1 VYRNGF
7 VEPEIMHPKPSRKK
21 ADLIRREMP
30 KQTPAIRSRNFCE
43 VELGFP
49 VETAIE
55 EAARCQQC
63 PDPTCLTGC
72 PIGINIPAFLKC
84 IADFDF
90 SAGIRILREKNHL
103 PAVCGR
109 VCPAEFNCEK
119 RCSLKER
126 NSQISI
132 GRLERFLADWEAN
145 QADRH
150 FPEISPF
157 TGRKAAI
164 IGGGPA
170 GITAAGDL
178 IRLGHKVTVF
188 ESFEELGGVLIY
200 GIPEFRLPKSV
211 VRREIEYLAKLGG
224 EFHTSFVV
232 GTMRTIDS
240 ILEEYDAVFVGT
252 GVDLPS
258 VADIP
263 GVDLNGVYSA
273 NQYLTNMNLGNP
285 IKDHKLLAVI
295 GSGNAAFDCARTAI
309 RLGAKVTLVCKRSR
323 QDIPARPEEV
333 IHAEEEGIVIAP
345 STLPV
350 HCLGE
355 NGWVVSLQCVKAQF
369 DPDDSKAVF
378 IDGAEISYPVD
389 AVVCTIGNSP
399 NPLIAATTPGL
410 EMGEKGNILI
420 EEATGRTSKD
430 RVWAGGEVA
439 TGVASIIASMS
450 AGRKAARSMHQ
461 FLCSL

>member
-1 VYRNGF
+1 
-7 VEPEIMHPKPSRKK
+7 MHSKPSRRKV
-21 ADLIRREMP
+21 DLFRREMP
-30 KQTPAIRSRNFCE
+30 RQTPAIRSRNFCE

-49 VETAIE
+49 VDAAIE
-55 EAARCQQC
+55 EATRCRQC
-63 PDPTCLTGC
+63 PDPTCLAGC

-84 IADFDF
+84 IADYDF
-90 SAGIRILREKNHL
+90 SSGIRILREKNHL

-109 VCPAEFNCEK
+109 VCPAELNCEK
-119 RCSLKER
+119 HCSLNER
-126 NSQISI
+126 NGQISI

-145 QADRH
+145 QPDRY
-150 FPEISPF
+150 FPEVPPF

-178 IRLGHKVTVF
+178 IKLGHKVTVF

-211 VRREIEYLAKLGG
+211 VRRELEYLAKLGC
-224 EFHTSFVV
+224 EFQTSFVV

-273 NQYLTNMNLGNP
+273 NQYLTSMNLGNP
-285 IKDHKLLAVI
+285 IKDHELVAVT
-295 GSGNAAFDCARTAI
+295 GSGNAAFDCARTAV
-309 RLGAKVTLVCKRSR
+309 RLGAKATLVCKRSR
-323 QDIPARPEEV
+323 QDISARPEEV
-333 IHAEEEGIVIAP
+333 IHAKEEGIVIAT

-350 HCLGE
+350 RCLGE
-355 NGWVVSLQCVKAQF
+355 NGWVVSLECVKTRF
-369 DPDDSKAVF
+369 DLGENKAVL

-389 AVVCTIGNSP
+389 AVICTIGRSP

-420 EEATGRTSKD
+420 DEATGRTSKS

-439 TGVASIIASMS
+439 TGAASIISSMS
-450 AGRKAARSMHQ
+450 TGRKAARSIHQ
-461 FLCSL
+461 FLCSR

>member
-1 VYRNGF
+1 MYFKPLRN
-7 VEPEIMHPKPSRKK
+7 KD
-21 ADLIRREMP
+21 DLFRREMP
-30 KQTPAIRSRNFCE
+30 RQTPAIRTRNFSE

-49 VETAIE
+49 VETAIA
-55 EAARCQQC
+55 EATRCRQC
-63 PDPTCLTGC
+63 FDPTCVTGC
-72 PIGINIPAFLKC
+72 PIGINIPSFLRC
-84 IADFDF
+84 IADSDF
-90 SAGIRILREKNHL
+90 STGIRILREKNHL

-109 VCPAEFNCEK
+109 VCPAELNCEK
-119 RCSLKER
+119 SCSLKEGDGR
-126 NSQISI
+126 ISI

-145 QADRH
+145 QPVRY
-150 FPEISPF
+150 FPEIPPF

-188 ESFEELGGVLIY
+188 ESFKEPGGALIY

-211 VRREIEYLAKLGG
+211 VRREMEYIARLGG

-232 GTMRTIDS
+232 GTMRTIES

-273 NQYLTNMNLGNP
+273 NQYLTSLNLGDP
-285 IKDHKLLAVI
+285 IKEHKRLAVI
-295 GSGNAAFDCARTAI
+295 GSGNVAFDCARTAV

-350 HCLGE
+350 RCLGE
-355 NGWVVSLQCVKAQF
+355 NGWVVSLQCVKTQL
-369 DPDDSKAVF
+369 DPDANRIVA
-378 IDGAEISYPVD
+378 IDGAELSYPVD
-389 AVVCTIGNSP
+389 AVICTIGNSP

-420 EEATGRTSKD
+420 DETTGRTSRN
-430 RVWAGGEVA
+430 RVWAGGGVA
-439 TGVASIIASMS
+439 MGSASIIESMF
-450 AGRKAARSMHQ
+450 AGRKAARSIHQ

>member
-1 VYRNGF
+1 
-7 VEPEIMHPKPSRKK
+7 MHSKPLRKR
-21 ADLIRREMP
+21 ADLTRREMP
-30 KQTPAIRSRNFCE
+30 KQTPAIRTRNFSE

-49 VETAIE
+49 VETAME
-55 EAARCQQC
+55 EAARCRQC
-63 PDPTCLTGC
+63 PDPSCLSGC
-72 PIGINIPAFLKC
+72 PIGINIPAFIKC
-84 IADFDF
+84 IADSDF

-109 VCPAEFNCEK
+109 VCPAELNCEK
-119 RCSLKER
+119 HCSLKEKNGR
-126 NSQISI
+126 ISI
-132 GRLERFLADWEAN
+132 GRLERFLADWETN
-145 QADRH
+145 QPDRY
-150 FPEISPF
+150 FSEISPF
-157 TGRKAAI
+157 TGRKAAV

-178 IRLGHKVTVF
+178 IRLGHRVTVF
-188 ESFEELGGVLIY
+188 ESFKELGGVLVY
-200 GIPEFRLPKSV
+200 GIPEFRLPRSV
-211 VRREIEYLAKLGG
+211 VRREIEYLAGLGG
-224 EFHTSFVV
+224 EFQTSFVV

-273 NQYLTNMNLGNP
+273 NQYLTSMNLGSP
-285 IKDHKLLAVI
+285 IKDHKFLAVI

-309 RLGAKVTLVCKRSR
+309 RLGAEVTLVCKKSR

-333 IHAEEEGIVIAP
+333 LHAEEEGIVIEP
-345 STLPV
+345 STQPV

-369 DPDDSKAVF
+369 DPDENNAAF
-378 IDGAEISYPVD
+378 INGAEISYPVD
-389 AVVCTIGNSP
+389 AVICTIGNNP

-410 EMGEKGNILI
+410 EMGEKGNISI
-420 EEATGRTSKD
+420 DEATGKTSRN
-430 RVWAGGEVA
+430 RVWAGGDVA
-439 TGVASIIASMS
+439 TGAVSIIASMS

>member
-1 VYRNGF
+1 
-7 VEPEIMHPKPSRKK
+7 MHSNQLRER
-21 ADLIRREMP
+21 ADMVRREMP
-30 KQTPAIRSRNFCE
+30 KQTPAIRSRNFSQ
-43 VELGFP
+43 VELGFS

-55 EAARCQQC
+55 EACRCRQC
-63 PDPTCLTGC
+63 FDPTCLTGC
-72 PIGINIPAFLKC
+72 PVGINIPGFLKC
-84 IADFDF
+84 IADSDF
-90 SAGIRILREKNHL
+90 FAGIQILREKNHL

-109 VCPAEFNCEK
+109 VCPAELNCEK
-119 RCSLKER
+119 HCSLKEG
-126 NSQISI
+126 NGQISI

-145 QADRH
+145 QPDRY
-150 FPEISPF
+150 FPEIPPF

-178 IRLGHKVTVF
+178 IRFGHKVTVF
-188 ESFEELGGVLIY
+188 ESFKELGGVLIY

-263 GVDLNGVYSA
+263 GLDLNGVYSA
-273 NQYLTNMNLGNP
+273 NQYLASMNLGNP
-285 IKDHKLLAVI
+285 IKDHEFLAVI

-323 QDIPARPEEV
+323 QDISARPEEV
-333 IHAEEEGIVIAP
+333 LHAEEEGIIIEP
-345 STLPV
+345 STRPV
-350 HCLGE
+350 RCLGE
-355 NGWVVSLQCVKAQF
+355 NGWVMSLECAKTPF
-369 DPDDSKAVF
+369 DPDENKAVPVN
-378 IDGAEISYPVD
+378 GAEISYPVD
-389 AVVCTIGNSP
+389 AVICTIGNSP

-420 EEATGRTSKD
+420 DEATGRTSKD
-430 RVWAGGEVA
+430 RVWAGGDVA
-439 TGVASIIASMS
+439 TGAASIIASMS
-450 AGRKAARSMHQ
+450 AGRKAACSMHQ

>member
-1 VYRNGF
+1 
-7 VEPEIMHPKPSRKK
+7 MHSKQPRKRS
-21 ADLIRREMP
+21 DLIRREMP
-30 KQTPAIRSRNFCE
+30 CQTPAIRSRNFCE
-43 VELGFP
+43 VELGFS

-55 EAARCQQC
+55 EAARCRQC
-63 PDPTCLTGC
+63 PVPTCLAGC
-72 PIGINIPAFLKC
+72 PIGIDTPEFLRC
-84 IADFDF
+84 IADADF
-90 SAGIRILREKNHL
+90 SAGIRILREANHL
-103 PAVCGR
+103 PGICGR
-109 VCPAEFNCEK
+109 VCPAELNCEQH
-119 RCSLKER
+119 CSLKEK
-126 NSQISI
+126 NGQISI

-145 QADRH
+145 QTDRR

-188 ESFEELGGVLIY
+188 ESFKELGGVLIY
-200 GIPEFRLPKSV
+200 GIPEFRLPKDV
-211 VRREIEYLAKLGG
+211 VRREIEYLYKLGC
-224 EFHTSFVV
+224 EFHTNFVV

-252 GVDLPS
+252 GVDLPPVS
-258 VADIP
+258 DIP

-273 NQYLTNMNLGNP
+273 NQYLTSMNSGSP
-285 IKDHKLLAVI
+285 IRDHNLVAVV
-295 GSGNAAFDCARTAI
+295 GSGNAAFDCARIAV

-323 QDIPARPEEV
+323 PDISARPEEV
-333 IHAEEEGIVIAP
+333 IHAEEEGIIIKP

-350 HCLGE
+350 RCLGE
-355 NGWVVSLQCVKAQF
+355 NGWVVALQCAGARF
-369 DPDDSKAVF
+369 DPSENKTVSLGGD
-378 IDGAEISYPVD
+378 EISYPVD
-389 AVVCTIGNSP
+389 AVICTIGNSP

-410 EMGEKGNILI
+410 EMGEKGDILAD
-420 EEATGRTSKD
+420 ESTGRTSKE
-430 RVWAGGEVA
+430 RVWAGGAVA
-439 TGVASIIASMS
+439 TGAANIITSMS